1 MSNQT
6 TIEKTSEQP
15 DKSEL
20 SCQVDENVRHSDLD
34 VDTAI
39 SIAKEVSTIY
49 KKHNLSFM
57 QYLNVNSMVGDIFTL
72 SS

>member
-1 MSNQT
+1 MNDSR
-6 TIEKTSEQP
+6 TIEKTANQS

-39 SIAKEVSTIY
+39 SIAKEVSAIY